1 MKKPTESKPEPTRAP
16 RRPRTAKQIALADAR
31 YRDNEKLEKKYGRRF
46 QAKALARLEK
56 LIPRARK
63 LKYGPLFMITYT
75 LALCLDNQGDST
87 EATDAIGR
95 ARKRDMAEMRKLRR
109 AAGRK
114 KVAHAA

>member
-1 MKKPTESKPEPTRAP
+1 MPKSTGRPK
-16 RRPRTAKQIALADAR
+16 RPRTAKQIALADAR

-75 LALCLDNQGDST
+75 LALCLDNQGDGT
-87 EATDAIGR
+87 EATDAIHR
-95 ARKRDMAEMRKLRR
+95 ARQRDMAEMRKLRR
-109 AAGRK
+109 TAGRK
-114 KVAHAA
+114 RASHAS